1 MNDETEQRQ
10 RVMEWARRKKTL
22 EGPYVTTPYFSEV
35 ATVLLAQE
43 EENTEQRTLL
53 ERLLRSRV
61 WQGSDPLYLDL
72 IAHLDGS
79 KKAGWS
85 EVLGILNDG
94 STPNGNTREQLAA
107 YAHEAWSGWMEYLF
121 SKCDKQKYEL
131 IIPAWAVERW
141 GRQMHTPYADL
152 SDKEKESDR
161 AEADKMLAIINGST
175 PREEE
180 DAAPPDD
187 EPLTREVRHR
197 VALMRDNTRL
207 RQRVAELEQA
217 ITKPVE
223 NWLDNRA
230 EVTRLREGLETVRK
244 WLTQKGLSPDEY
256 DMVMDF
262 ISNALAA
269 KGAEDETGRR
279 STDEPHAINSS
290 LCRDTCCDADSNDS
304 SGNSPTPLKLK
315 RAKETAIYPVQLAVN
330 DNAERTE
337 QWSAEIVAAIEEVR
351 QEVKADRNCAI
362 NREQDQYSSLCKL
375 MDKMQAQ
382 IVALREDL
390 TGRIDMR
397 CDERDEMQIQ
407 IDALTE
413 AVLLLGTEVAIP
425 KRKRET
431 TIALGKL
438 RKNGGE

>member
-1 MNDETEQRQ
+1 MPAAKEIDMSNETEQRE
-10 RVMEWARRKKTL
+10 RVMAWAHEAQRIREQGDRHDAESYADNHLPDTMEL
-22 EGPYVTTPYFSEV
+22 I
-35 ATVLLAQE
+35 AVLLAQE
-43 EENTEQRTLL
+43 EENAEQRTLL
-53 ERLLRSRV
+53 ERWSEAWSSKDRRY
-61 WQGSDPLYLDL
+61 PYPETR
-72 IAHLDGS
+72 AHLRGT
-79 KKAGWS
+79 KAGWS

-175 PREEE
+175 PRESDEIE
-180 DAAPPDD
+180 PLHPSLADSAAPSELYLPWRKIKDAAHCYIVDAVYEPVFAEADYDETVIDAIVEAVNAHWGSDDD

-262 ISNALAA
+262 ISNALAGE
-269 KGAEDETGRR
+269 KGAESEDNTATTTIGNSLVDTGGNSNR
-279 STDEPHAINSS
+279 TDGNTEESGGS
-290 LCRDTCCDADSNDS
+290 EVGKDADASIQQAQ
-304 SGNSPTPLKLK
+304 TPLSEMEQGYSQPLK
-315 RAKETAIYPVQLAVN
+315 SIY
-330 DNAERTE
+330 
-337 QWSAEIVAAIEEVR
+337 
-351 QEVKADRNCAI
+351 
-362 NREQDQYSSLCKL
+362 
-375 MDKMQAQ
+375 
-382 IVALREDL
+382 
-390 TGRIDMR
+390 
-397 CDERDEMQIQ
+397 
-407 IDALTE
+407 
-413 AVLLLGTEVAIP
+413 IP
-425 KRKRET
+425 
-431 TIALGKL
+431 
-438 RKNGGE
+438 

>member
-1 MNDETEQRQ
+1 MSNETEQRERGIQ
-10 RVMEWARRKKTL
+10 GQQDQA
-22 EGPYVTTPYFSEV
+22 
-35 ATVLLAQE
+35 AQILAQE
-43 EENTEQRTLL
+43 AEIAEQRTLL

-262 ISNALAA
+262 ISNALAGE
-269 KGAEDETGRR
+269 KGAESEDNTATTTIGNSLVDTGGNSNRTDGNTEESGGSEVGKDADASIQQAQTPLSESLELGRR
-279 STDEPHAINSS
+279 QCNASNSTVGGDPAGRLDLANAIFLNDMAHQIEQ
-290 LCRDTCCDADSNDS
+290 RDAD
-304 SGNSPTPLKLK
+304 
-315 RAKETAIYPVQLAVN
+315 V
-330 DNAERTE
+330 
-337 QWSAEIVAAIEEVR
+337 VAAIAALTAGQYRIEEEDR
-351 QEVKADRNCAI
+351 QQR
-362 NREQDQYSSLCKL
+362 
-375 MDKMQAQ
+375 
-382 IVALREDL
+382 DL
-390 TGRIDMR
+390 WSKQQ
-397 CDERDEMQIQ
+397 EK